1 MVDYNA
7 LVLHGLYTYIIIQLY
22 KISIERRGKMRNI
35 FKMLLLASV
44 LLSTFV
50 FADFGSALKKQTFLK
65 PEEAF
70 KVSAVKKDSMIEATI
85 TLGKEI
91 YIYDDSL
98 HIKVTKPQSF
108 EVKEI
113 QKPEPHDLHGDLVH
127 EGVVLVKIPTDVI
140 ESKVSGSYTI
150 SVEFEG
156 CNARGICY
164 LPEKKTFEF
173 KSSGTVVTSPVSTEK
188 ESQPSVTK
196 VEEKGVFDKISSLSK
211 EGNTAKIADVL
222 GSESSLFIILL
233 FFVFGLLLALTPC
246 VFPMIPILS
255 SIIVSQSGDGKPSV
269 GKAFFT
275 SLIYVVSMAL
285 TYTVVGVVAGLLG
298 ADIQAAMQNPWVLT
312 VFAAMFVA
320 LAFSLF
326 GYYEIG
332 LPASWQSKISTASD
346 EAGQKGGIAGTAI
359 MGLLSALIVGPCVA
373 PPLGGAVLFISH
385 TGDALLGGIAL
396 FVMSMG
402 MGVPLLLVGIGAGK
416 FMPRPGGWMT
426 RVSQV
431 FGVMMLGLAIFM
443 LARILPDSLTLI
455 LWALLFMGSALFMG
469 VFDSSSES
477 KGMMKLAQLLA
488 MVFMLYGA
496 SLFVGA
502 LSGATSILHPFAKFT
517 SGGKGVA
524 TVEVDK
530 SKHLGYSVERLME
543 EVKASDKPVV
553 VDFGKDSCTACTE
566 LEVITFPHPK
576 VQEQLKNFTFI
587 KIDLTANSDED
598 KALLKKYELFG
609 TPNIIFF
616 GKDNKYI
623 QEKGLTGFIPPEDFA
638 KHLEG
643 IK

>member
-1 MVDYNA
+1 
-7 LVLHGLYTYIIIQLY
+7 
-22 KISIERRGKMRNI
+22 MRNI

-44 LLSTFV
+44 LFSTFV
-50 FADFGSALKKQTFLK
+50 FADFGSALKKQAFLK

-70 KVSAVKKDSMIEATI
+70 KVSVVKKDSMIEATI

-98 HIKVTKPQSF
+98 HIKVIKPQSF

-113 QKPEPHDLHGDLVH
+113 QKPEPHDFHGDLVH

-140 ESKVSGSYTI
+140 ETKVSGPYTI

-156 CNARGICY
+156 CNSRGICY
-164 LPEKKTFEF
+164 LPEKKTFDFEG
-173 KSSGTVVTSPVSTEK
+173 SGTAAPAAASQEK
-188 ESQPSVTK
+188 SQPSVSK

-222 GSESSLFIILL
+222 SSESSFFIILL
-233 FFVFGLLLALTPC
+233 FFIFGLLLALTPC

-255 SIIVSQSGDGKPSV
+255 SIIVSQSGDEKPSV

-275 SLIYVVSMAL
+275 SLVYVVSMAL

-312 VFAAMFVA
+312 IFAAMFVA

-332 LPASWQSKISTASD
+332 LPASWQSKISKASD
-346 EAGQKGGIAGTAI
+346 DAQSKGILGTAI

-385 TGDALLGGIAL
+385 TGDALLGGVAL

-402 MGVPLLLVGIGAGK
+402 MGAPLLLVGIGAGK

-431 FGVMMLGLAIFM
+431 FGVMMLGLAVFM
-443 LARILPDSLTLI
+443 LARILPDSVTLI
-455 LWALLFMGSALFMG
+455 LWALLFIGSALYMG

-477 KGMMKLAQLLA
+477 KGMMKLAQVLA
-488 MVFMLYGA
+488 VVFMLYGA

-502 LSGATSILHPFAKFT
+502 LSGATSMFHPFSKFT

-530 SKHLGYSVERLME
+530 SKHLGYSVERLMK

-566 LEVITFPHPK
+566 LEMITFPHPK

-598 KALLKKYELFG
+598 KALLKEYELFG

-616 GKDNKYI
+616 AKDNKYI
-623 QEKGLTGFIPPEDFA
+623 QEKSLTGFVPPEAFA
-638 KHLEG
+638 KHLESVV
-643 IK
+643 K